1 MGTTPPRTLI
11 ADDQPDVLEA
21 LRLLLKGEGYETEA
35 VTSPGD
41 VLEAI
46 KARNFDLLLMDLNYA
61 RDTTSGQEGLDL
73 LSRVQAMDSTLP
85 VVVMTAWGSLEVAV
99 EAMHRGV
106 RDFVLK
112 PWENNRL
119 LDTLRT
125 QIENGYVAR
134 EKLRRSA
141 EQHQELEDALE
152 IQRRLLPKQLPQI
165 GGFQISAAWR
175 PARAVSGDYF
185 DALKF
190 DESRLA
196 LCIADVSGKG
206 MPAAL
211 LMSNLQAVVK
221 AFASEAV
228 SPSELCTRVNRVV
241 SSNTPDDRFIT
252 FLYCLLDSK
261 RRRLT
266 YSNAGHN
273 PGIIA
278 RGNGEILRLDRGGT
292 VLGPFVRCKFEQG
305 EIAVE
310 SGDRVLLFTD
320 GVTEA
325 RNEYGEEFGEDRLI
339 GLLTEHRGLDADDLQ
354 RALMQAVFEFSG
366 GDFHDDATLIVC
378 SVD

>member
-1 MGTTPPRTLI
+1 VRVLAGGVTI
-11 ADDQPDVLEA
+11 ARASV
-21 LRLLLKGEGYETEA
+21 RGELA
-35 VTSPGD
+35 
-41 VLEAI
+41 A
-46 KARNFDLLLMDLNYA
+46 K
-61 RDTTSGQEGLDL
+61 
-73 LSRVQAMDSTLP
+73 QAGH
-85 VVVMTAWGSLEVAV
+85 VGH

-112 PWENNRL
+112 PWENTRL

-141 EQHQELEDALE
+141 EQDQELEDALE
-152 IQRRLLPKQLPQI
+152 IQRRLLPTELPQI
-165 GGFQISAAWR
+165 EGFQVSAAWR

-185 DALKF
+185 DALRF

-221 AFASEAV
+221 AFASETV

-241 SSNTPDDRFIT
+241 SSNTPDDKFIT
-252 FLYCLLDSK
+252 FFYCLLDAK
-261 RRRLT
+261 RKRLT

-273 PGIIA
+273 PGVVVRA
-278 RGNGEILRLDRGGT
+278 NGEVLRLDRGGT
-292 VLGPFVRCKFEQG
+292 VLGPFARCRFEQG

-325 RNEYGEEFGEDRLI
+325 GNETGEEFGEDRLI
-339 GLLTEHRGLDADDLQ
+339 ALLSENRSLGADHLQ
-354 RALMQAVFEFSG
+354 RTLMEAVTEFSG
-366 GDFHDDATLIVC
+366 GDFKDDATLIVC
-378 SVD
+378 AVE